1 MSAEIKIYFCLQ
13 YSYFKVSG
21 EFAMLVHSANAGA
34 FDLKAAVLESLISM
48 RRAGADVIISY
59 FTPRVRNLN
68 RNIWF
73 FWFWFHHI
81 ALDNVINT
89 LTFLADFN

>member
-1 MSAEIKIYFCLQ
+1 MSQIKIGIIIFLNSWLKLKIYLILQCL
-13 YSYFKVSG
+13 YFKVSG

-59 FTPRVRNLN
+59 FTPRVRNFN
-68 RNIWF
+68 RHKGI
-73 FWFWFHHI
+73 
-81 ALDNVINT
+81 LK
-89 LTFLADFN
+89 LG

>member
-1 MSAEIKIYFCLQ
+1 MSRSAEIKIYFCLQ
-13 YSYFKVSG
+13 YLYFKVSG

-68 RNIWF
+68 RHRGIHSSSWVKTKP
-73 FWFWFHHI
+73 WI
-81 ALDNVINT
+81 T
-89 LTFLADFN
+89 